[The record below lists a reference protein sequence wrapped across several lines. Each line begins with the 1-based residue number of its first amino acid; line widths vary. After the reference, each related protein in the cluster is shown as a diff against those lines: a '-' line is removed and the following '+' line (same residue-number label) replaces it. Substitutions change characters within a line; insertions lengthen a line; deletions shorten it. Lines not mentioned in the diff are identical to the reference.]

1 MVSLTDL
8 PQESY
13 MEVFPCPAY
22 TNLINLTS
30 TCRYSHS
37 MRTVKPVSH
46 ALLHFVRPV
55 IWHGRGNT
63 CHGCRLY
70 MIEVSA
76 HTRDRLPCYNFLRLL
91 SQLEPSPEDWDT
103 QHCPVRSGSVFTAVR
118 AVNAMFCWE
127 KDPMSTELEPLP
139 GFWATFSDR
148 WESGPSYWTIWTS
161 RCSVTTATR
170 ASCAVSSRRSSRR
183 QIAGLRQL
191 LPLVGTPLSPESA
204 MTTIHGPAEPAHRAP
219 SPSPRSNDCC

>member
-37 MRTVKPVSH
+37 MRTAKPVSH

-139 GFWATFSDR
+139 GLLGHVFRSMGVRSKLLDYLDEQMLGHNGDQGKLCCVLSTFFQTANSRLTSASTTCWNTAIPRICNDHNS
-148 WESGPSYWTIWTS
+148 WPS
-161 RCSVTTATR
+161 R
-170 ASCAVSSRRSSRR
+170 AS
-183 QIAGLRQL
+183 
-191 LPLVGTPLSPESA
+191 
-204 MTTIHGPAEPAHRAP
+204 
-219 SPSPRSNDCC
+219 SPSSIPISTKQ